1 MTAYVGRRLVYM
13 LITLFVIVAL
23 TFCLMKILPGTPFDA
38 ERYLSLSPTRQA
50 TLMRQYG
57 LDQPVYKQFL
67 QYMRNLLKGDFGIS
81 YFYPDRPV
89 LDVIKSRIGPS
100 ALVGSQAIL
109 MGLFIGMLMG
119 VIAAWRHNGSMDYLT
134 MVVAVLGVSVPN
146 FVVAALLQYFVGLK
160 WGILPVA
167 FWKSW
172 VHSVLPSIALMF
184 SPLASSARFVRTETL
199 DVLSQDYIQT
209 ARSKGMSERRMLVK
223 HALRNA
229 LLPVV
234 TILGPMIANLLTGSL
249 AIESIFSVPGIGSLF
264 VESVRNNDYPVIMG
278 LTIFFSAFY
287 IVCIL
292 LVDISYTLIDP
303 RIRLSKGNE
312 GD

>member
-1 MTAYVGRRLVYM
+1 
-13 LITLFVIVAL
+13 
-23 TFCLMKILPGTPFDA
+23 MK
-38 ERYLSLSPTRQA
+38 R
-50 TLMRQYG
+50 YG
-57 LDQPVYKQFL
+57 LDQPVIKQFG
-67 QYMRNLLKGDFGIS
+67 QYLGNLLKGDFGLS

-89 LDVIKSRIGPS
+89 LDVLKSRIGPS
-100 ALVGSQAIL
+100 ALIGAQAIL
-109 MGLFIGMLMG
+109 MGLAIGMSMG
-119 VIAAWRHNGSMDYLT
+119 IIAAWRHNGAMDYLT
-134 MVVAVLGVSVPN
+134 MVIAVLGISVPN

-167 FWKSW
+167 FWKTW

-249 AIESIFSVPGIGSLF
+249 AIESIFSVPGIGGLF
-264 VESVRNNDYPVIMG
+264 VESVRNNDYPMIMG

-287 IVCIL
+287 IICIL

-303 RIRLSKGNE
+303 RIRLTKGSE

>member
-1 MTAYVGRRLVYM
+1 
-13 LITLFVIVAL
+13 
-23 TFCLMKILPGTPFDA
+23 MKILPGTPFDE
-38 ERYLSLSPTRQA
+38 ERFMSLGPARQA
-50 TLMRQYG
+50 ALMRQYG
-57 LDQPVYKQFL
+57 LDQPVHSQFL
-67 QYMRNLLKGDFGIS
+67 RYLGNLFRGDLGTS

-89 LDVIKSRIGPS
+89 LDVLRSRIGPS
-100 ALVGSQAIL
+100 ALIGSQAIL
-109 MGLFIGMLMG
+109 MGLAVGMSMG
-119 VIAAWRHNGSMDYLT
+119 IVAAWRHNGSMDYIT

-146 FVVAALLQYFVGLK
+146 FVVAALLQYYVGLR

-172 VHSVLPSIALMF
+172 AHSVLPSVALMF

-209 ARSKGMSERRMLVK
+209 ARSKGMSERRMLVR

-249 AIESIFSVPGIGSLF
+249 AIEKIFSVPGIGSLF
-264 VESVRNNDYPVIMG
+264 VESIQNNDYPVIMG

-287 IVCIL
+287 ILCIL

-303 RIRLSKGNE
+303 RIRLSKGSE

>member
-38 ERYLSLSPTRQA
+38 ERYLSLSPARQTA
-50 TLMRQYG
+50 LLRQYG

-119 VIAAWRHNGSMDYLT
+119 VIAAWRHNGPMDYLT

-172 VHSVLPSIALMF
+172 VHSVLPSISLMF